1 MSEVHRIRLR
11 GPWEVMAL
19 ARTPAG
25 EPMPKPMSMT
35 LPCRWRDGG
44 WVGFAGRVLHR
55 RRFGKPTNLGEQTIW
70 LTCAGVE
77 GSVMV
82 RLNGGS
88 ILERTE
94 SGGPFAIEISDR
106 LRDRNE
112 LEVLVEADSD
122 AGGVWGEVALEIR
135 TPPTAGG

>member
-19 ARTPAG
+19 SRIPAS
-25 EPMPKPMSMT
+25 EPLPQATAMT

-44 WVGFAGRVLHR
+44 WAGFAGRALHR
-55 RRFGKPTNLGEQTIW
+55 RRFGKPTNVGEQKMW

-77 GSVMV
+77 GSVAV
-82 RLNGGS
+82 RVNGES
-88 ILERTE
+88 ILDRTA
-94 SGGPFAIEISDR
+94 SGGPFAVEVTDR

-112 LEVLVEADSD
+112 LEIVVEADSD
-122 AGGVWGEVALEIR
+122 GGGVWGEVALEIH
-135 TPPTAGG
+135 PTAACGG